1 MSAVH
6 MGRERD
12 VLRWDIHAS
21 LLRETI
27 ARVADELAGLERVP
41 SPTPRER
48 EHARHLGNQLD
59 DLERRL
65 RALGPSPRAKMG

>member
-1 MSAVH
+1 

-21 LLRETI
+21 LLRDAI
-27 ARVADELAGLERVP
+27 ARASDELAGLEQAP
-41 SPTPRER
+41 APTPRER
-48 EHARHLGNQLD
+48 DRARQLAGQLA

>member
-1 MSAVH
+1 MH

-21 LLRETI
+21 LLRDAI
-27 ARVADELAGLERVP
+27 ALAADELAGLERVP

-48 EHARHLGNQLD
+48 DRARHLASQLD